1 MELRNVPHSDEA
13 EKGVL
18 GSVLLDPSSLDRV
31 TVDADSFYDRRHQ
44 VLFASMVEMSQSG
57 KPMDALTIGDWL
69 KGRGEIDTVGGYDY
83 LVELQDSEVVCAHV
97 EFYSKIIKEKK
108 LRRSLIESASESIE
122 LAYRNSDDATELIN
136 HAVTNMLGIIGMEE
150 NGDSLDV
157 LGEKFLEDCKN
168 GEVGHFPWWCGEWT
182 SKLGRLST
190 ELMLLHAPRSTGKTA
205 LMLQWM
211 IESHRGKQRTP
222 LASIEMQKRELVP
235 RLISNI
241 GNVSTFTMKV
251 RGSVTYDEEGK
262 AKGAINE
269 IRALEFCVRENSMSI
284 DDIFTWA
291 VSEMRKK
298 PIHAVFVDNLLSI
311 SDGGRDFR
319 SKTEMYDHFMRK
331 FRDLRDLLQVPL
343 IVLAHPNDEGRIAWS
358 KDAEN
363 FADIILYL
371 HENTGD
377 NIKRKNGSVYGLNPN
392 VLGKHIIGSM
402 QKCRQGIQP
411 VAHLDFVGST
421 QRFRHISWD
430 DD

>member
-1 MELRNVPHSDEA
+1 
-13 EKGVL
+13 
-18 GSVLLDPSSLDRV
+18 
-31 TVDADSFYDRRHQ
+31 
-44 VLFASMVEMSQSG
+44 
-57 KPMDALTIGDWL
+57 
-69 KGRGEIDTVGGYDY
+69 
-83 LVELQDSEVVCAHV
+83 
-97 EFYSKIIKEKK
+97 
-108 LRRSLIESASESIE
+108 
-122 LAYRNSDDATELIN
+122 
-136 HAVTNMLGIIGMEE
+136 
-150 NGDSLDV
+150 
-157 LGEKFLEDCKN
+157 
-168 GEVGHFPWWCGEWT
+168 
-182 SKLGRLST
+182 
-190 ELMLLHAPRSTGKTA
+190 
-205 LMLQWM
+205 
-211 IESHRGKQRTP
+211 
-222 LASIEMQKRELVP
+222 
-235 RLISNI
+235 
-241 GNVSTFTMKV
+241 MKV